1 MTWQYWMDRALK
13 VLGAIVNLVT
23 PEVKDLVHQL
33 IQEGYAKAKMTENP
47 WDDFLFK
54 VLATLLGVE
63 LEE

>member
-1 MTWQYWMDRALK
+1 MTWKFWMDLGLK
-13 VLGAIVNLVT
+13 VLGTIVKLVS
-23 PEVKDLVHQL
+23 PEIKDLVHQL